1 MSETALQE
9 DRVISQEPSFWLA
22 RMSSTVF
29 FLVVVLTLVGVY
41 AAFQVPIA
49 VFPDT
54 NFPRVVIGIDNGV
67 MPVEQM
73 QVTITKPVEDAVNS
87 VPGLV
92 MVRSTT
98 SRGSAEVSLFFDWN
112 VDMIQTLQLTDAAL
126 SKVRQTLPVTAVI
139 TTNRLT
145 FATFPILGYALTA
158 DDRGPDTVSPTRLW
172 EIATYDLKP
181 PLNRVPGVSTVTVQ
195 GGQVPEYH
203 IIPNLAR
210 LQNANVTLTDL
221 VNAVQASNIIDS
233 PGLYEANHEL
243 ILALV
248 GSQAHDIAQ
257 LSSLTVKTTPAGAP
271 IRVADVADVK
281 PGTLPVYTTVTANG
295 APSVLLN
302 IARQPSS
309 NTVQVANGVAD
320 EVAKLSKTLP
330 AGTHLTPF
338 YDQSELVRE
347 SIASVRDAILIG
359 LVLACI
365 ILFLFLRDFRSS
377 VIAGLVIPVTVAVTI
392 LFLWVIG
399 QSFNLMTLGGLA
411 AAIGLVIDDAIV
423 VVENIVVHRDRGQ
436 GRIEAVHLAIREI
449 SKPLV
454 FSTITPVVVF
464 LPLIST
470 SGVTGSFFRAL
481 AITMTAALLTSLA
494 LAVTFTP
501 SLSISLLKER
511 GAQPSG
517 AAHKPLFRNP
527 FRRNNQSL
535 TIHDNPP
542 ESVPA
547 DAAGDHEQGP
557 MMRRVLRVH
566 ERGLNWALER
576 PLPLTLVCLALIVGT
591 YFAYKGLG
599 SDLLPA
605 MDEGAFVLDYLT
617 PAGTS
622 LAETNRVLTHVE
634 QILHDTPEVE
644 ITSRRTG
651 LQMGLAAVTE
661 ANTGDFTVR
670 LKPHRDRS
678 IDEVIADIRARIKKS
693 EPSLDVEFTQ
703 VLQDMIGDLS
713 NSPEPIQIKLFSPDA
728 ALLNQLGPRVEDAI
742 KKIPGVV
749 DTQNGV
755 DNTISGPATN
765 FQVDPIVAARLGFTT
780 TEVAEDATSI
790 LDGLPTTDPMIVNG
804 RPYTVRVR
812 LPDENRASLDAM
824 QNTVFNS
831 SSGHTASLGSLAEVS
846 QLPPQNEIRS
856 ENLQRLVVVSGR
868 LEGSDL
874 GSAMQKVQST
884 VQGMHIP
891 ASVRVEYGGTYQE
904 QQKSF
909 RELLQV
915 LVLALAL
922 VFGVLL
928 AEFRNFAAP
937 VAILSSSVLSIS
949 GVVLALLITGTDFN
963 VASFMG
969 LIMVIGIV
977 AKNGILLLDAD
988 ERYRSADEAQPT
1000 DSADSPDFPDQ
1011 QHRDIAHEAMM
1022 HAAQRRL
1029 RPIMMT
1035 AIAAVCGM
1043 LPLAFALGS
1052 GSEMLKPLAIAVIGG
1067 LLISVVLSLIVTPAV
1082 YYRLTRNRH
1091 A

>member
-1 MSETALQE
+1 
-9 DRVISQEPSFWLA
+9 
-22 RMSSTVF
+22 MSSTVF
-29 FLVVVLTLVGVY
+29 FLVVVLSIAGIY

-73 QVTITKPVEDAVNS
+73 QVTITKPIEDAVNS

-112 VDMIQTLQLTDAAL
+112 SDMIQTLQLTDAAL
-126 SKVRQTLPVTAVI
+126 SKVRQTLPSTAVI

-158 DDRGPDTVSPTRLW
+158 DDRGPNTVSQTRLW
-172 EIATYDLKP
+172 ELATYTLKP

-210 LQNANVTLTDL
+210 LQNAGVTLTDL

-295 APSVLLN
+295 APSVLIN

-320 EVAKLSKTLP
+320 EVAKLSQTLP

-347 SIASVRDAILIG
+347 SIASVRDAIVIG

-399 QSFNLMTLGGLA
+399 ESFNLMTLGGLA

-436 GRIEAVHLAIREI
+436 SRTEAVRLAIGEI
-449 SKPLV
+449 STPLI
-454 FSTITPVVVF
+454 FSTLTPVVVF
-464 LPLIST
+464 LPLIAT

-494 LAVTFTP
+494 LAVTLTP

-511 GAQPSG
+511 GPQASG
-517 AAHKPLFRNP
+517 AVHKPLFRNP
-527 FRRNNQSL
+527 FRRRNQPL
-535 TIHDNPP
+535 AIHENPP
-542 ESVPA
+542 EIL
-547 DAAGDHEQGP
+547 AANSESQHEHGP
-557 MMRRVLRVH
+557 MMQRVLRTH
-566 ERGLNWALER
+566 ERGLNWALAR
-576 PLPLTLVCLALIVGT
+576 PLPLTLICIALIVGT

-622 LAETNRVLTHVE
+622 LAETNRILEHVE
-634 QILHDTPEVE
+634 QILRDTPEVA

-670 LKPHRDRS
+670 LKPNRDRS
-678 IDEVIADIRARIKKS
+678 IDEVTADIRARIKKS

-728 ALLNQLGPRVEDAI
+728 ALLNKLGPRVEDAI

-765 FQVDPIVAARLGFTT
+765 FQVDPVVAARLGFTT

-824 QNTVFNS
+824 ENTVFNS

-846 QLPPQNEIRS
+846 ELPPQNEIRS
-856 ENLQRLVVVSGR
+856 EDLQRLVVVSGR

-874 GSAMQKVQST
+874 GTAMQKVQST
-884 VQGMHIP
+884 VQSMHIP
-891 ASVRVEYGGTYQE
+891 ASVRIEYGGTYQE

-988 ERYRSADEAQPT
+988 ERFRASDEVQTTESADQP
-1000 DSADSPDFPDQ
+1000 S
-1011 QHRDIAHEAMM
+1011 RDIAHEAMM

-1043 LPLAFALGS
+1043 LPLAFGLGS

-1067 LLISVVLSLIVTPAV
+1067 LLISVALSLIVTPAV

>member
-1 MSETALQE
+1 MSRT
-9 DRVISQEPSFWLA
+9 I
-22 RMSSTVF
+22 F
-29 FLVVVLTLVGVY
+29 FLIVVLSLAGVY
-41 AAFQVPIA
+41 AAFQVPIS
-49 VFPDT
+49 VFPET
-54 NFPRVVIGIDNGV
+54 NFPRVVIGVDNGV

-73 QVTITKPVEDAVNS
+73 EVTITKPIEDAVNS

-92 MVRSTT
+92 TVRSTT

-112 VDMIQTLQLTDAAL
+112 VDMFRTLELADAAL
-126 SKVRQTLPVTAVI
+126 SKVRQTLPASAVI

-158 DDRGPDTVSPTRLW
+158 DDHGAATVSQTRLW

-181 PLNRVPGVSTVTVQ
+181 PLNRVDGVSTVTVQ
-195 GGQVPEYH
+195 GGQVPEFH

-210 LQNANVTLTDL
+210 LQNSGVTLTDL
-221 VNAVQASNIIDS
+221 VNSVQSSNIIDS

-248 GSQAHDIAQ
+248 GAQAHDAAH
-257 LSSLTVKTTPAGAP
+257 LASLVVKTTPSGAP
-271 IRVADVADVK
+271 VRVSDVAEVR
-281 PGTLPVYTTVTANG
+281 PGTEPLYTTVTANG
-295 APSVLLN
+295 VPSVLIN
-302 IARQPSS
+302 IARQPTS
-309 NTVQVANGVAD
+309 NTVQVADGVA
-320 EVAKLSKTLP
+320 AKIAQLRQILP
-330 AGTHLTPF
+330 PGTHLEPF

-347 SIASVRDAILIG
+347 SISSVRDAIFIG

-365 ILFLFLRDFRSS
+365 ILFLFLRDWSS
-377 VIAGLVIPVTVAVTI
+377 SLVAGLVIPVTVAVTI
-392 LFLWVIG
+392 LFLWIIG
-399 QSFNLMTLGGLA
+399 ESFNLMTLGGLA

-423 VVENIVVHRDRGQ
+423 VVENIVVHRDQGQ
-436 GRIEAVHLAIREI
+436 SRSEAVRLALHEI
-449 SKPLV
+449 STPLI
-454 FSTITPVVVF
+454 FSTLTPVVVF
-464 LPLIST
+464 LPLIAT
-470 SGVTGSFFRAL
+470 TGVTGSFFRAL

-501 SLSISLLKER
+501 ALSLSLLR
-511 GAQPSG
+511 G
-517 AAHKPLFRNP
+517 HKPRAANKRSKPIFP
-527 FRRNNQSL
+527 FLSRGEEVESPEVLAPEISIPSQQSEA
-535 TIHDNPP
+535 H
-542 ESVPA
+542 S
-547 DAAGDHEQGP
+547 GHEDGP
-557 MMRRVLRVH
+557 IMRRILATHARVLT
-566 ERGLNWALER
+566 WALAR
-576 PLPLTLVCLALIVGT
+576 PLALLLACLVLIVGT
-591 YFAYKGLG
+591 YFAYNALG
-599 SDLLPA
+599 SDLLPE

-622 LAETNRVLTHVE
+622 LAETNRILTHVE
-634 QILHDTPEVE
+634 QILHSTPEVE

-661 ANTGDFTVR
+661 ANSGDFTVR
-670 LKPHRDRS
+670 LKPNRDRS
-678 IDEVIADIRARIKKS
+678 IDEVIADVRARILKS
-693 EPSLDVEFTQ
+693 EPALDVEFIQ

-713 NSPEPIQIKLFSPDA
+713 NSPEPIQIKLFSSDS
-728 ALLNQLGPRVEDAI
+728 ALLNQLGPRVQAAI
-742 KKIPGVV
+742 QKVPGVV

-765 FQVDPIVAARLGFTT
+765 FQVDPTVAARLGFTP

-804 RPYTVRVR
+804 RPYTIRVR
-812 LPDENRASLDAM
+812 LPDDNRASLDAI

-831 SSGHTASLGSLAEVS
+831 ASGHTASLGSLAAVT
-846 QLPPQNEIRS
+846 QLPPQNEILR
-856 ENLQRLVVVSGR
+856 ENLQQLITVTGR

-874 GSAMQKVQST
+874 GTAMQKVQTT
-884 VQGMHIP
+884 VAGLHIP
-891 ASVRVEYGGTYQE
+891 SSVRVEYGGTYQE

-909 RELLQV
+909 HDLLKV
-915 LVLALAL
+915 LILALAL

-928 AEFRNFAAP
+928 AEFRNFSAP
-937 VAILSSSVLSIS
+937 IAILTSSVLSIA
-949 GVVLALLITGTDFN
+949 GVVLALLVTGTNFN

-988 ERYRSADEAQPT
+988 EKFRARAEHDEAPAPGET
-1000 DSADSPDFPDQ
+1000 
-1011 QHRDIAHEAMM
+1011 RDLAREAML

-1043 LPLAFALGS
+1043 LPLAFALGA
-1052 GSEMLKPLAIAVIGG
+1052 GSQMLQPLAIAVIGG
-1067 LLISVVLSLIVTPAV
+1067 LVISVVLSLIVTPAI

-1091 A
+1091 AG